1 MNSISSSRSLGLFL
15 LLFML
20 SAASFAASN
29 SKEITFEKT
38 TKVGTTDLQP
48 GTYKVVWKGTGPT
61 VEVDF
66 WQNKKVVVTTSAKLE
81 NNRSGYDSAVQT
93 SDVSSDSA
101 ILREIDFKNTE
112 LVFVTGDS
120 SSGN

>member
-1 MNSISSSRSLGLFL
+1 MKSILSTRSLGLFL
-15 LLFML
+15 LLVLL

-29 SKEITFEKT
+29 SKEITFDKT

-48 GTYKVVWKGTGPT
+48 GTYKVTWKGTGPT

-66 WQNKKVVVTTSAKLE
+66 LQDRKVVASTSAKLE
-81 NNRSGYDSAVQT
+81 NNQSGYDSAVQT
-93 SDVSSDSA
+93 SDVNSGSA
-101 ILREIDFKNTE
+101 ILREIDFKKTG
-112 LVFVTGDS
+112 LVFATEDN

>member
-1 MNSISSSRSLGLFL
+1 MKSIPSTCSLALFLFL
-15 LLFML
+15 LP
-20 SAASFAASN
+20 AASFAASN
-29 SKEITFEKT
+29 SKEITFDKA
-38 TKVGTTDLQP
+38 TKVGTTQLQP
-48 GTYKVVWKGTGPT
+48 GTYKVVWKGTGSA

-66 WQNKKVVVTTSAKLE
+66 LQNKKVVATTSAKLE

-93 SDVSSDSA
+93 SDVNSDSA

-112 LVFVTGDS
+112 LVFATDDT